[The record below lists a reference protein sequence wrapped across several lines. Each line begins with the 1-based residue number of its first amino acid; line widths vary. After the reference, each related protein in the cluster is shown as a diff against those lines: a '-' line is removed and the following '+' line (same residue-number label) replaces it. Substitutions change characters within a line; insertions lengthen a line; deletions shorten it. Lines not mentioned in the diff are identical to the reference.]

1 MGKRANRFKLK
12 RAYEEPT
19 GEDGFR
25 VLVERLWPRGL
36 SKERAALDLWLKEVA
51 PSPELRKWFAHDPA
65 RWEPFQERYWKE
77 LEQREDEVALL
88 RGKSKE
94 GTVTLVYAA
103 RDEAHNGA
111 LALKQF
117 LGRRPH

>member
-1 MGKRANRFKLK
+1 MSKRADRFRLK

-51 PSPELRKWFAHDPA
+51 PSPELRKWLPTI
-65 RWEPFQERYWKE
+65 R
-77 LEQREDEVALL
+77 LS
-88 RGKSKE
+88 G
-94 GTVTLVYAA
+94 
-103 RDEAHNGA
+103 
-111 LALKQF
+111 
-117 LGRRPH
+117 